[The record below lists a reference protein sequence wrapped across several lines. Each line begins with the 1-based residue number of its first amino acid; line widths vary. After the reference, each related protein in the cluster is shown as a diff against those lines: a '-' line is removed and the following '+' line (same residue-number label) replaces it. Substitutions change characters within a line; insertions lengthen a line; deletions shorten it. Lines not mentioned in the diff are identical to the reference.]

1 MNKNLVFIFILICLI
16 LFINKQK
23 ITENFKLPENK
34 DKNKKKALP
43 PGNWINS
50 CQLLDFRPPIIW
62 AECKNKKG
70 VYKITSKNIRACISK
85 NLSNIDGEL
94 HCDND

>member
-34 DKNKKKALP
+34 DKKKALP

-94 HCDND
+94 HCDNN